1 MTKESKKFII
11 GITLVAIIGF
21 GSGYVKGYSI
31 GYNHQDHL
39 DHINEVLTD
48 AGKIHEALAKRLTD
62 CEGGK

>member
-11 GITLVAIIGF
+11 GITLAAIIGF

-48 AGKIHEALAKRLTD
+48 AGKYMKPLQKD
-62 CEGGK
+62 